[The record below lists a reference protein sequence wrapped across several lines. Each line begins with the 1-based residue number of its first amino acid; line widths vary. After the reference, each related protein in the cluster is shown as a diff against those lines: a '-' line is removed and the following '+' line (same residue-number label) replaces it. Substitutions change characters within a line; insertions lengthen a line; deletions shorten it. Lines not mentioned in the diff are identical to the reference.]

1 MGFGHHFGANLLL
14 PLIPHG
20 MNPPRLPSVIR
31 KTNQGLSTSVP
42 GQPRGKLSLGQ
53 GGWEKFVGLSQRP
66 VLALGI
72 ISLWGNKQC
81 WITALHTDIFRMLTT
96 SRSFFSASGFSPKS
110 KILIG
115 NERQLLSLDFEFGEA
130 GGQTCLF
137 RGMPMG

>member
-1 MGFGHHFGANLLL
+1 MSCTFRTDSFPARKGGNPLGFGHHFGANLLL

-96 SRSFFSASGFSPKS
+96 SRSFFFCIRFFTQVQDIDRK
-110 KILIG
+110 
-115 NERQLLSLDFEFGEA
+115 
-130 GGQTCLF
+130 
-137 RGMPMG
+137 

>member
-14 PLIPHG
+14 PLIQHG

-31 KTNQGLSTSVP
+31 KTSQGSTTSIS

-66 VLALGI
+66 GLALGI
-72 ISLWGNKQC
+72 ISLGGNKKG
-81 WITALHTDIFRMLTT
+81 WITALHTDTFCMLTT
-96 SRSFFSASGFSPKS
+96 SRSFFSASGISPKS

-115 NERQLLSLDFEFGEA
+115 N
-130 GGQTCLF
+130 
-137 RGMPMG
+137 